1 MRPSHIRVF
10 DGLRITSEH
19 VNHLQG
25 SFQSALQ
32 EIRQVLGVGRVHYG
46 LDVIDDGKGSL
57 TILPGLAFDR
67 HQNRV
72 TLDEP
77 KSLAVTFPD
86 GQPSQYVC
94 VRYAQSEDGN
104 VEGHPTMIWDNCDI
118 TLQAERPDEKD
129 GMICLARIEK
139 GGNGDSAFILHDL
152 RPGSGSHLDIETD
165 KKKEGEKSLDGV
177 SGRGEG
183 SPSDE
188 PKAEVRITWNQG
200 VAKGRPRNEGSTD
213 LQSLI
218 LEQLRSRMRGPTPQN
233 VEDIVVEIGDFNLP
247 LQPRYSSLHSESL
260 LSVELRIAGPGGTMP
275 SSDTNGGEAGYLNW
289 IAQSIA
295 HGEVTD
301 SGYQVLQFGLS
312 QIQAS
317 ITGSG
322 GMLAWCPAIL
332 SEQAI
337 CSLPLSVFEKGSVA
351 EDLRPTVDVLRHIEL
366 RLLVS
371 RKEDGGL
378 KITCNL
384 YWQGGVTQELVLSL
398 EKAAIRFSWE
408 AVLGWKTASVNGG

>member
-19 VNHLQG
+19 MNHLQG

-46 LDVIDDGKGSL
+46 LNVIDDGKGSL
-57 TILPGLAFDR
+57 TVLPGLAFDR

-77 KSLAVTFPD
+77 KSIAVTFPD
-86 GQPSQYVC
+86 GQPNQYVC

-104 VEGHPTMIWDNCDI
+104 VEGHPTIIWDSCDI
-118 TLQAERPDEKD
+118 TLQAERPDEND

-139 GGNGDSAFILHDL
+139 AGNADSAFILHDL
-152 RPGSGSHLDIETD
+152 RPGSGSHLDKETD
-165 KKKEGEKSLDGV
+165 KNQEDEKPLDGV
-177 SGRGEG
+177 SGSGEG

-188 PKAEVRITWNQG
+188 PKAAVRITWDQG

-233 VEDIVVEIGDFNLP
+233 VEDIVVEVGDFDLP
-247 LQPRYSSLHSESL
+247 FQPGDSSLHCESL
-260 LSVELRIAGPGGTMP
+260 LFVELRSAGPSGP
-275 SSDTNGGEAGYLNW
+275 VPISDTNGGEAGHLNW
-289 IAQSIA
+289 IAQSTS
-295 HGEVTD
+295 HGEVTH
-301 SGYQVLQFGLS
+301 SGDQVLQFGLS
-312 QIQAS
+312 QIQTS

-322 GMLAWCPAIL
+322 GTLGWCPVKL

-351 EDLRPTVDVLRHIEL
+351 EDLRPTVEVLQHIEL
-366 RLLVS
+366 RILVS

-398 EKAAIRFSWE
+398 EKAAVRFRWE
-408 AVLGWKTASVNGG
+408 AVLGWKTARMNGG